1 MNCTTRPD
9 RNDEARMTN
18 DEAMTKSEARDAR
31 ADDSFWDDGAGL
43 VREEPETKRVYDLE
57 DPTARFGEAIIEFA
71 KTIPQN
77 PVTNRIISQLVGA
90 GTSVG
95 ANYVEADD
103 AVSKPRKLSGL
114 KSIGTCRKEA
124 RETKH
129 FLRMIVRAMPKL
141 KPRTRTLWLEAKER
155 HLIFSKIWRNK

>member
-1 MNCTTRPD
+1 
-9 RNDEARMTN
+9 
-18 DEAMTKSEARDAR
+18 MTKESENMPQDH
-31 ADDSFWDDGAGL
+31 DSFWNDDETAFI
-43 VREEPETKRVYDLE
+43 REEPSAKAVYDLE
-57 DPTARFGEAIIEFA
+57 ERTARFGEAIIDFA

-129 FLRMIVRAMPKL
+129 FLRMIVRAAPEL
-141 KPRTRTLWLEAKER
+141 KPQARTLWLEAKEL